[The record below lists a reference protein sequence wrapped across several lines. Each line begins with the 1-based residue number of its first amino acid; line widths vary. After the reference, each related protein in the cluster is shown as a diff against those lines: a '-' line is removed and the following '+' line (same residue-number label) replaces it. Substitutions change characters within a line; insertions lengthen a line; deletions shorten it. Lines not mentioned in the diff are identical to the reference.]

1 MNKMKT
7 SRRDFIKTSALL
19 GGGLAVSESVFAGV
33 GGNTGPTPKIG
44 ICTGIDNCAVAQN
57 AGYSFL
63 EEGVRGFLVPA
74 EPESVFSPILEKA
87 MKSPLPVT
95 ACNSFLPGNMKSV
108 GPNPANEEILSFAE
122 TAFKRAKLAGVKI
135 IVFGS
140 GGSRSIPEGF
150 SNEEATRQFVEL
162 CKKMAPLAAKQEVV
176 VVIEPLNTKE
186 CNFINSVAEG
196 GEIVRAVN
204 HRNIR
209 LLADLYHMKMEDE
222 GPENIIKY
230 GNLLRHVHI
239 AEKEGRSAPGT
250 HGEDFTPYFDALKK
264 VGYKGSISVE
274 CKWQDLATQAPAAFR
289 AITDQWTYK

>member
-7 SRRDFIKTSALL
+7 SRRNFIKTSALL

-33 GGNTGPTPKIG
+33 GGNTGSTPKIG
-44 ICTGIDNCAVAQN
+44 ICTGVDNYAVVQH
-57 AGYSFL
+57 AGYTFL

-74 EPESVFSPILEKA
+74 EPDPVFAPILEKA
-87 MKSPLPVT
+87 KKSPLPVS

-108 GPNPANEEILSFAE
+108 GPNPANDEILRFAE
-122 TAFKRAKLAGVKI
+122 TAFKRARLAGVKI

-150 SNEEATRQFVEL
+150 SKEEATSQFVEL
-162 CKKMAPLAAKQEVV
+162 CKKLAPLAATQGVV
-176 VVIEPLNTKE
+176 VVVEPLNRNE

-196 GEIVRAVN
+196 GKIVKAVN

-209 LLADLYHMKMEDE
+209 LLADIYHMKMDGE
-222 GPENIIKY
+222 GPENIIQY
-230 GNLLRHVHI
+230 GKLLRHVHI

-250 HGEDFTPYFDALKK
+250 HGEDFTAYFDALKQI
-264 VGYKGSISVE
+264 GYKGAISIE
-274 CKWQDLATQAPAAFR
+274 CKWEDMKKQAPVAFQT
-289 AITDQWTYK
+289 IIEQWKS